1 MAEELNGPAFL
12 SWEDYWAIAVR
23 RRWWIILSVF
33 LVWGMVWGLS
43 WLLPST
49 YQSEALILLEQQKVP
64 DQFVMPNVSA
74 SLQDRIQ
81 SISQQV
87 LSRTRL
93 QATIDRFHLYSRNNR
108 ISILHKSRDP
118 VELMRDDIS
127 IELVRA
133 PGHPGEFTAFKM
145 RYSADSPGVAQQ
157 VNIELTSLFVKENVE
172 AQQQLSEDTTSFL
185 ENQLAD
191 ARVKMEKQEAKVAAF
206 KAKHLGELPSQLE
219 SNVQILVGIQ
229 AQLLSTAQ
237 ALDAS
242 RRQKL
247 YMESLLQQNQSRAS
261 LDSGSSAT
269 GDVTG
274 DSTITTSASADK
286 DLPGLRLRLRDLQSR
301 YTESHPDVV
310 ALKDKIAK
318 AEKLKK
324 SVEDEING
332 SLRSSKI
339 TNSADPATNDE
350 LEPTASPSM
359 TQLQSQLRAN
369 QMEIENYQQ
378 HERDL
383 ESQASSYRTRL
394 NMTPETEQE
403 LTDISRGY
411 EESKSNYNSLMQKQM
426 QSQLATSLEEHQKGE
441 QFRIVDPPSLPN
453 KPSTPNHFKV
463 SLVGLALGIALGLG
477 IATLLEFTD
486 VRVRKE
492 KDLVGIVPVS
502 VLVGIPHLSTPG
514 ETRSR
519 VFRRRTELGAA
530 TAMVILIVLG
540 NLYAFVKG

>member
-33 LVWGMVWGLS
+33 MVWGMVWGLS

-64 DQFVMPNVSA
+64 DQFVVPNVSA

-93 QATIDRFHLYSRNNR
+93 QATIDRFHLYSRNSRLN
-108 ISILHKSRDP
+108 ILHKSRDP
-118 VELMRDDIS
+118 VELMRDDIT

-145 RYSADSPGVAQQ
+145 RYSTESPGVAQQ

-185 ENQLAD
+185 ENQLDD

-237 ALDAS
+237 ALDAA
-242 RRQKL
+242 RRQNL

-261 LDSGSSAT
+261 LDSGSSAS

-274 DSTITTSASADK
+274 DSTTTTSASTDK
-286 DLPGLRLRLRDLQSR
+286 DLPGLRLRLRDLQAR

-324 SVEDEING
+324 SVDDEIIG
-332 SLRSSKI
+332 SLKTSKI

-359 TQLQSQLRAN
+359 MQLQSQLRAN

-383 ESQASSYRTRL
+383 ESQASSYRARL

-463 SLVGLALGIALGLG
+463 SLVGLAMGIALGLG

-519 VFRRRTELGAA
+519 VLRRRTELGAA